1 MHGDG
6 LNPRSPDELDAMLL
20 RAAELLEERH
30 VVAET
35 GRRGAGMLR
44 TAVAQQRYREHAEAP
59 VALADAL
66 TSDLRL
72 ASGDNHLFVEHLGD
86 EGTPA
91 DDWIERWRQEGP
103 SRNWGIS
110 AVRLLPGNIGY
121 LKLTS
126 FYTYALAVDTL
137 RAAMELVRHSAGLVL
152 DLTDNGG
159 GDDETANAVMDTFL
173 DLDTPRPLLLESRE
187 GREPPRPP
195 TDLAW
200 PHYGTGRPLAI
211 LIDRRTF
218 SAPEAVAYAL
228 QQERRAVVV
237 GSRSAGGANM
247 TDDALPLP
255 AGFRIGIPN
264 RRPVGRLTGT
274 NWEGVG
280 VQPDEIVPGDGA
292 LWRAWEMIR
301 LRLAERHHRGHA

>member
-1 MHGDG
+1 MPPSRSTASAATTCRIGDLVCDCPIGQSRTNHSDAQRSETPMHGDG

-44 TAVAQQRYREHAEAP
+44 TAVAQQRYRDHAEAP

-121 LKLTS
+121 LKL
-126 FYTYALAVDTL
+126 
-137 RAAMELVRHSAGLVL
+137 
-152 DLTDNGG
+152 
-159 GDDETANAVMDTFL
+159 
-173 DLDTPRPLLLESRE
+173 
-187 GREPPRPP
+187 
-195 TDLAW
+195 
-200 PHYGTGRPLAI
+200 
-211 LIDRRTF
+211 
-218 SAPEAVAYAL
+218 
-228 QQERRAVVV
+228 
-237 GSRSAGGANM
+237 
-247 TDDALPLP
+247 
-255 AGFRIGIPN
+255 
-264 RRPVGRLTGT
+264 
-274 NWEGVG
+274 
-280 VQPDEIVPGDGA
+280 
-292 LWRAWEMIR
+292 
-301 LRLAERHHRGHA
+301 